1 MTRRTPQQRLA
12 REIQAATG
20 QAYRLALEQAKAT
33 LAGGPG
39 DCGDTLDEWTCTL
52 RPGPHPGWRHFDEN
66 APTWWSQS
74 RIFPFSN
81 AVKEVCRTCHGQGI
95 VPDRSLPPDHNG
107 EPVAKP
113 CPSCET
119 RRS

>member
-20 QAYRLALEQAKAT
+20 HPYTRCLEQAKDT
-33 LAGGPG
+33 LLGGPE
-39 DCGDTLDEWTCTL
+39 DCGDTLDGWTCTL
-52 RPGPHPGWRHFDEN
+52 RPGPHPGWRHFDED
-66 APTWWSQS
+66 AQIWWTQS

-81 AVKEVCRTCHGQGI
+81 AVKKVCRTCQGQGI
-95 VPDRSLPPDHNG
+95 VPDRSLPLDHNG
-107 EPVAKP
+107 EPPAKP